1 MEIGPEP
8 PLNLPLSLGHRHGRS
23 ELVHPPLWTNLRS
36 LRCLPKEEDG
46 RPFGERVKPEESL
59 EPPTIPVHRLSSGG
73 RGHMEQSDFN
83 EYQEILQTLR
93 QGLEQ
98 QLRKREE
105 IAVENN
111 PDTLDQV
118 QHAADRELAISR
130 LELDSS
136 RLKSVRE
143 AIQRI
148 EDGTYGTCLRCDAE
162 ISPKRLRAVP
172 WTEYCLKCQDTAESD
187 RTQTRNE
194 IVPKVAPVEEPEL
207 V

>member
-1 MEIGPEP
+1 MQ
-8 PLNLPLSLGHRHGRS
+8 
-23 ELVHPPLWTNLRS
+23 
-36 LRCLPKEEDG
+36 
-46 RPFGERVKPEESL
+46 
-59 EPPTIPVHRLSSGG
+59 
-73 RGHMEQSDFN
+73 QSDFN

-98 QLRKREE
+98 QLQKREE

-148 EDGTYGTCLRCDAE
+148 DEGTYGTCLRCDAE
-162 ISPKRLRAVP
+162 MSAKRLRAVP
-172 WTEYCLKCQDTAESD
+172 WTEYCLECQDIAESD
-187 RTQTRNE
+187 RTKTRNE
-194 IVPKVAPVEEPEL
+194 IVPRVAPVEEPEL

>member
-1 MEIGPEP
+1 MQ
-8 PLNLPLSLGHRHGRS
+8 
-23 ELVHPPLWTNLRS
+23 
-36 LRCLPKEEDG
+36 
-46 RPFGERVKPEESL
+46 
-59 EPPTIPVHRLSSGG
+59 
-73 RGHMEQSDFN
+73 QSDFN

-98 QLRKREE
+98 QLQKREE

-148 EDGTYGTCLRCDAE
+148 EEGTYGTCLRCDAE
-162 ISPKRLRAVP
+162 ISAKRLRAVP
-172 WTEYCLKCQDTAESD
+172 WTEYCLECQDIAESD
-187 RTQTRNE
+187 RTKTKSE